1 MIKILDAKVKILF
14 IISIVTLLLGVLL
27 FFIKEI
33 DSFIVAFFLSISFM
47 TFFISILHLLGIESF
62 SKKYP
67 TPYSFVYAIIIV
79 LFAILIPDI
88 LEKII
93 ANWR

>member
-1 MIKILDAKVKILF
+1 MAKISF

-27 FFIKEI
+27 FFVKDI
-33 DSFIVAFFLSISFM
+33 DSFIVAFFLSTSFM
-47 TFFISILHLLGIESF
+47 TFFISILHLLDIESF

-67 TPYSFVYAIIIV
+67 TLYSFVFIAIIV

-93 ANWR
+93 SNWR